1 VRRLLVPFL
10 ALLAVAA
17 FFAEYLPPHPRLH
30 IFSDLEIYH
39 YPLQRYAFDSLK
51 AGRIPQWD
59 PSMYCGISYAGNPQA
74 ALFYPPMWLLYAL
87 PSLSFKALEIFA
99 IAHVWL
105 AFVLCW
111 IWLRNRRLDPVAC
124 AFGAGAF
131 AFGGYLMWQIVHL
144 GVLMAVPWMPLA
156 FLGMDQFA
164 ERRDWRV
171 LWKTA
176 LASALWFL
184 AGYPPSWVAFC
195 VTLVIYALAGPS
207 RRRAVIG
214 AAAAIAA
221 SMLLAMVQIL
231 PALEASRGIFEQ
243 ARYTS
248 TLGSTIV
255 SFFVANWVNANQ
267 NAPHN
272 YLECLYVYWGLPAI
286 FAVLYALGRRDWR
299 PYGQAAITLAACLFL
314 VLDPGHVVYYTIVHV
329 PLLERTM
336 QSYNFY
342 EGAAAMAALITAL
355 GFNAFLKS
363 GRAAQRWV
371 TPGAVTILV
380 AWTVRQFVRGGAFPS
395 GWTAAAETAIALV
408 LFALAA
414 STRRRGAIIALLLFA
429 FADYKVYG
437 TNRLFNTRPGDVDE
451 MYPPHAIRGI
461 SEEAYRAMMA
471 NRQYRVTSDGSPSS
485 MEFRMYGLSS
495 PQGLDPLLSARYR
508 GLMEQWGATF
518 ETTRVFRMN
527 YGNRDMLETLGVRYA
542 ISYAGGPSE
551 AFLAGSPDFRRVGPD
566 SFYHVYEYVHAQP
579 AYRWEGEARPTGW
592 LPERRAFTVRS
603 AAGGRF
609 VLAEQQFPGW
619 RATVDGRAVPIELWR
634 GAFQAVDVPAG
645 EHSVVF
651 EYRSR
656 WLPLGA
662 GISAVALLA
671 LLAAIRWP
679 SSRTS
684 SSRLPA
690 GSR

>member
-17 FFAEYLPPHPRLH
+17 FFVEYLPPHPRLH
-30 IFSDLEIYH
+30 IFGDLEVYH
-39 YPLQRYAFDSLK
+39 LPLQRYAFDSVK
-51 AGRIPQWD
+51 AGRVPQWD

-74 ALFYPPMWLLYAL
+74 ALFYPPGWLLYAL
-87 PSLSFKALEIFA
+87 PKSSFQALEIFA

-105 AFVLCW
+105 AFLLCW
-111 IWLRNRRLDPVAC
+111 LWLRNRRLDPLAC
-124 AFGAGAF
+124 AFGAGVF
-131 AFGGYLMWQIVHL
+131 AFGGYLMWQVVHL
-144 GVLMAVPWMPLA
+144 GVLMGVVWMPLA

-164 ERRDWRV
+164 ERSDFRA

-184 AGYPPSWVAFC
+184 AGYPPSWLAFC
-195 VTLVIYALAGPS
+195 VTLVVYALAGPA
-207 RRRAVIG
+207 RRRAIAG
-214 AAAAIAA
+214 AVAAIAA

-248 TLGSTIV
+248 TLGNTILP
-255 SFFVANWVNANQ
+255 FFVANWVDANQ
-267 NAPHN
+267 NAPHD
-272 YLECLYVYWGLPAI
+272 YLACLYTYWGLPAL
-286 FAVLYALGRRDWR
+286 FAILYALWRRDWR
-299 PYGQAAITLAACLFL
+299 PYGQAAITLAVCLFL

-342 EGAAAMAALITAL
+342 EGAAAMAALVTAL
-355 GFNAFLKS
+355 GMNAFLKRGGS
-363 GRAAQRWV
+363 APRWV
-371 TPGAVTILV
+371 APVAV
-380 AWTVRQFVRGGAFPS
+380 
-395 GWTAAAETAIALV
+395 
-408 LFALAA
+408 FALAA
-414 STRRRGAIIALLLFA
+414 WSIRQWMHAGTLPSGWPAAAGTAVALALFAIAAWTRRRWVFAVLLLFA
-429 FADYKVYG
+429 LADYKVYG

-451 MYPPHAIRGI
+451 LYPAHAIRGV

-485 MEFRMYGLSS
+485 MEFRMFGISS

-508 GLMEQWGATF
+508 TLMEQWGATF

-542 ISYAGGPSE
+542 ISYNGGPNE
-551 AFLAGSPDFRRVGPD
+551 AVLAGSPDFRRVGPD
-566 SFYHVYEYVHAQP
+566 SFYHVYEYLHAQP
-579 AYRWEGEARPTGW
+579 AYSWEGEARPTGW
-592 LPERRAFTVRS
+592 LPERRAFAVRS

-609 VLAEQQFPGW
+609 VLVEQQFPGW
-619 RATVDGRAVPIELWR
+619 RATVDGRAVPIALWR
-634 GAFQAVDVPAG
+634 GVFQAIDVPAG
-645 EHSVVF
+645 EHAVVF

-656 WLPLGA
+656 WLGLGA
-662 GISAVALLA
+662 AVSMAALLM
-671 LLAAIRWP
+671 LAVVAGLGARRRP
-679 SSRTS
+679 GG
-684 SSRLPA
+684 LPH
-690 GSR
+690 

>member
-1 VRRLLVPFL
+1 VRRLLVPLL

-17 FFAEYLPPHPRLH
+17 FFVEYLPPLARVHV
-30 IFSDLEIYH
+30 FSDLEVYH

-74 ALFYPPMWLLYAL
+74 ALFYPPMWLLYAVNL
-87 PSLSFKALEIFA
+87 RAPQLSFKALECFA
-99 IAHVWL
+99 FAHVWL

-111 IWLRNRRLDPVAC
+111 LWLRNRRLDPLAC
-124 AFGAGAF
+124 AFGAAVF

-164 ERRDWRV
+164 ERGNWRV
-171 LWKTA
+171 LRKTA

-195 VTLVIYALAGPS
+195 LTLVVYALAGPS

-214 AAAAIAA
+214 AIAAIAT
-221 SMLLAMVQIL
+221 STLLAMVQIL
-231 PALEASRGIFEQ
+231 PALEAGSGIFAQ

-248 TLGSTIV
+248 TTGSPILP
-255 SFFVANWVNANQ
+255 FFVANWVDANQ
-267 NAPHN
+267 SAPHN
-272 YLECLYVYWGLPAI
+272 YLACLYTYWGLPAA
-286 FAVLYALGRRDWR
+286 FAILYALGRREWR
-299 PYGQAAITLAACLFL
+299 PYLQAAITLAACLFL

-342 EGAAAMAALITAL
+342 EGAAAMAALVTAIGL
-355 GFNAFLKS
+355 DQFFRS
-363 GRAAQRWV
+363 GRPAQRWL
-371 TPGAVTILV
+371 TPGAVILLA
-380 AWTVRQFVRGGAFPS
+380 AWTVRQYLRGGAFPS
-395 GWTAAAETAIALV
+395 GWAAAAETAIAFV

-414 STRRRGAIIALLLFA
+414 STRRRGAILALLLFA
-429 FADYKVYG
+429 LVDYKVYG
-437 TNRLFNTRPGDVDE
+437 TNRLFNTRPGDVDDL
-451 MYPPHAIRGI
+451 YPAHAIRGI
-461 SEEAYRAMMA
+461 SDEAYRAMMA

-485 MEFRMYGLSS
+485 MEFRMFGISS

-508 GLMEQWGATF
+508 ELMEQWGATF
-518 ETTRVFRMN
+518 ETTRIFRMN

-551 AFLAGSPDFRRVGPD
+551 ALLAGSPDFRRIGPD

-579 AYRWEGEARPTGW
+579 AYHWAGDAWPTGW
-592 LPERRAFTVRS
+592 LPERRAFTVQS
-603 AAGGRF
+603 PAGGPF
-609 VLAEQQFPGW
+609 VLAEQQSRGW
-619 RATVDGRAVPIELWR
+619 RATVDGRAAPIALWR
-634 GAFQAVDVPAG
+634 GVFQAIDVPAG
-645 EHSVVF
+645 EHTVVF
-651 EYRSR
+651 EYRSP
-656 WLPLGA
+656 WLPLG
-662 GISAVALLA
+662 GAVS
-671 LLAAIRWP
+671 LLAALLLLSAAKPRP
-679 SSRTS
+679 SAR
-684 SSRLPA
+684 
-690 GSR
+690 

>member
-1 VRRLLVPFL
+1 MRRLLVPFL

-17 FFAEYLPPHPRLH
+17 FFFEYLPPHPRVH
-30 IFSDLEIYH
+30 IFSDLEVYH
-39 YPLQRYAFDSLK
+39 FPLQRYAFDSLK

-87 PSLSFKALEIFA
+87 PAFSFKALECFA

-111 IWLRNRRLDPVAC
+111 LWLRNRRLDPLAC
-124 AFGAGAF
+124 AFGAGVL

-144 GVLMAVPWMPLA
+144 GVLMGFVWLPLA
-156 FLGMDQFA
+156 LLGMDQFV
-164 ERRDWRV
+164 ERGDWRA

-195 VTLVIYALAGPS
+195 LTLVVYALAGPW
-207 RRRAVIG
+207 RRRAVAGAIG
-214 AAAAIAA
+214 AIAA

-255 SFFVANWVNANQ
+255 ALFVANWVDANQ
-267 NAPHN
+267 SAPHH
-272 YLECLYVYWGLPAI
+272 YLECLYIYWGLPAA
-286 FAVLYALGRRDWR
+286 FAISCALGRRDWR
-299 PYGQAAITLAACLFL
+299 PYGQATITLAACLFL

-329 PLLERTM
+329 APLERTM

-355 GFNAFLKS
+355 GVNAFLKS
-363 GRAAQRWV
+363 GQKPGRWAAPV
-371 TPGAVTILV
+371 AVVGLA
-380 AWTVRQFVRGGAFPS
+380 AWSVLQWTRGGTLPS
-395 GWTAAAETAIALV
+395 GWAAAGGTAIALA
-408 LFALAA
+408 LFTFAA
-414 STRRRGAIIALLLFA
+414 STRRRWVFAVLLLFVLV
-429 FADYKVYG
+429 DYKVYG
-437 TNRLFNTRPGDVDE
+437 TNRLFNTRQGDVDE
-451 MYPPHAIRGI
+451 FYPPHAIRGI
-461 SEEAYRAMMA
+461 SDEAYRAIMT

-485 MEFRMYGLSS
+485 MDFRMFGVSS

-508 GLMEQWGATF
+508 SLMEQWGAAF

-527 YGNRDMLETLGVRYA
+527 YRNHDMLETLGVRYA
-542 ISYAGGPSE
+542 ISYAAGPSE
-551 AFLAGSPDFRRVGPD
+551 AFLAGSPDFRRIGPD
-566 SFYHVYEYVHAQP
+566 SFYHVYEYVSAQP
-579 AYRWEGEARPTGW
+579 AYHWEGEARPTEW
-592 LPERRAFTVRS
+592 LAERRAFTVRS

-619 RATVDGRAVPIELWR
+619 RAAVDGHVAPIALWR
-634 GAFQAVDVPAG
+634 GVFQSIDVPAG
-645 EHSVVF
+645 EHTIVF

-656 WLPLGA
+656 WLGLGA
-662 GISAVALLA
+662 AISVAAVLVLI
-671 LLAAIRWP
+671 LVVRFRVRP
-679 SSRTS
+679 Q
-684 SSRLPA
+684 LP
-690 GSR
+690 